1 MRNHTRS
8 AAIALFMVIPAVVAW
23 TTIADGKLELAP
35 QSRLWVDGTSSVRD
49 WTCTAGLVEADVVTT
64 SDGAVTQV
72 ASGKKAVSTVAV
84 RVPASRLDCK
94 NKQMNGHMLKALKAT
109 AHPGI
114 TYRVDSYTLA
124 KAATGVEATLVGAL
138 TLGGVEKPVTVVASA
153 REEAGMLRVKGTRKI
168 TMTEFG
174 LKPPTLMMGT
184 LKVGPEVT
192 VGFDFL
198 LTP

>member
-1 MRNHTRS
+1 MRNTTRS
-8 AAIALFMVIPAVVAW
+8 AVIALFAVVPAVVAW
-23 TTIADGKLELAP
+23 TAIADGRLELAP

-64 SDGAVTQV
+64 SDEAVTQV
-72 ASGKKAVSTVAV
+72 ANGTKAISAVVV
-84 RVPASRLDCK
+84 RVPATRLDCR
-94 NKQMNGHMLKALKAT
+94 NKQMNQHMFKALKAT

-114 TYRVDSYTLA
+114 TYRVDSYTLSN
-124 KAATGVEATLVGAL
+124 AATGVQATLVGAL
-138 TLGGVEKPVTVVASA
+138 TLGGVEKPLTVVASA
-153 REEAGMLRVKGTRKI
+153 KEEAGMLRVKGTRKI

>member
-1 MRNHTRS
+1 MRNHTRR
-8 AAIALFMVIPAVVAW
+8 AAIALFLVIPTVVAW
-23 TTIADGKLELAP
+23 TAVANGRLELEP

-49 WTCTAGLVEADVVTT
+49 WTCTAGLIEADVVTT
-64 SDGAVTQV
+64 SETAVNDV
-72 ASGKKAVSTVAV
+72 VSGTKAVSTVEV
-84 RVPASRLDCK
+84 RVPATRLDCR
-94 NKQMNGHMLKALKAT
+94 NKQMNQHMFKALKTT

-124 KAATGVEATLVGAL
+124 KAASGVEATLVGAL
-138 TLGGVEKPVTVVASA
+138 TLGGVEKPLTVVAA
-153 REEAGMLRVKGTRKI
+153 AKEEAGMLRVKGTRTI
-168 TMTEFG
+168 TMTDFA

-184 LKVGPEVT
+184 LKVGDEVT